1 MGQRILLSLGILF
14 FLVSCEKSYTHDII
28 NESPPADAQFIRCKI
43 DGVSKTFNFL
53 VKATKQNAGGQNV
66 ISVFGKADSSLDNIE
81 RINMGISSLL
91 EIHRGTYV
99 ENDPFYTYVIDA
111 VYNPDQTDEVW
122 SVPYTPR
129 QTSPFTIAI
138 TNITEN
144 YVEGTF
150 KGIIYNNSGTGT
162 SKKTIT
168 EGEFIAPF

>member
-1 MGQRILLSLGILF
+1 MAQRILLSLGVLF
-14 FLVSCEKSYTHDII
+14 FLASCEKSNTDDII
-28 NESPPADAQFIRCKI
+28 SESPPAVAQFIRCKI
-43 DGVSKTFNFL
+43 DGVSKTFNIL

-91 EIHRGTYV
+91 EIRRGTYV

-122 SVPYTPR
+122 AVPLTPR
-129 QTSPFTIAI
+129 QTAPFTIAI

-144 YVEGTF
+144 YVQGTF
-150 KGIIYNNSGTGT
+150 KGIIYNNSGTGPA
-162 SKKTIT
+162 KKTIT
-168 EGEFIAPF
+168 EGEFTAPF